1 MLWRRKIFI
10 YLLLVAIIVAIGYG
24 FLPKPVS
31 VGVVK
36 VTRGTLMVT
45 VEEEGK
51 TRVKDRFVISAPV
64 AGFARRVE
72 LDVVMLSRKDKSW

>member
-1 MLWRRKIFI
+1 MNWRRRILTV
-10 YLLLVAIIVAIGYG
+10 LLFVAIILAIGYG

-31 VGVVK
+31 ISVVK
-36 VTRGTLMVT
+36 VTRGTLRVT

-64 AGFARRVE
+64 AGFARRV
-72 LDVVMLSRKDKSW
+72 